1 MVAKTISIMTEVHE
15 RIDVDE
21 VNFWSVVPAC
31 IAMNEGGATPKNV
44 PIKKG
49 LSGTSTKGDVMF
61 INQFGSIGVI
71 RKNII

>member
-31 IAMNEGGATPKNV
+31 IAMNEGGATPM
-44 PIKKG
+44 
-49 LSGTSTKGDVMF
+49 LR
-61 INQFGSIGVI
+61 QLL
-71 RKNII
+71 